1 KSPDSLPARNSKTE
15 SQASSTAYIFVSDWK
30 RASNRFFFGNQLRSR
45 QDARAG
51 HSLPTAAPTANLV
64 VLRRALPVP
73 GAGNRR
79 MKLPM
84 PSPLA
89 RDGDLSVAIPAGP
102 GKSRARPAP
111 PPAHPGAPTK
121 EPAIDA
127 LSVRLD
133 PTQSPG
139 APRWLPRERDRGG
152 PAACPAECG

>member
-1 KSPDSLPARNSKTE
+1 
-15 SQASSTAYIFVSDWK
+15 
-30 RASNRFFFGNQLRSR
+30 
-45 QDARAG
+45 
-51 HSLPTAAPTANLV
+51 
-64 VLRRALPVP
+64 
-73 GAGNRR
+73 

-127 LSVRLD
+127 LSARLD
-133 PTQSPG
+133 PTRSPG
-139 APRWLPRERDRGG
+139 APRWLPREPDRGG
-152 PAACPAECG
+152 PAACPTRFWLPTSGELCPATDYIAGRRA